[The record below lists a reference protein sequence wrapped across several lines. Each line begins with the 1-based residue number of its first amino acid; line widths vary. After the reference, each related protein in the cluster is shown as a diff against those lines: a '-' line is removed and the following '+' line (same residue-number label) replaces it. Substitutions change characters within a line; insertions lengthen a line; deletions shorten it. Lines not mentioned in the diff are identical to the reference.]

1 MVIFILIMTWTV
13 HVKTRA
19 TLGAAFVHPTL
30 LTVIVI
36 VTIVIKMVRKKKCLL
51 IINDC
56 ATTWIVR

>member
-36 VTIVIKMVRKKKCLL
+36 KMVRKKKCLL

-56 ATTWIVR
+56 AITWIVR